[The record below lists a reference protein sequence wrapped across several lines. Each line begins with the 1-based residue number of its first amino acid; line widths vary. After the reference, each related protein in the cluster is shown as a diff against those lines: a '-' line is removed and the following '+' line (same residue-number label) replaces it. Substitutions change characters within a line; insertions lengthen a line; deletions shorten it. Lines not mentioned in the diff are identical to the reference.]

1 MMLLP
6 GGDERLLIFLPG
18 FMTSPDAYA
27 DLLQPI
33 ADTGTSVCVPQLYKR
48 GPSALLGKVS
58 VSSEADAAA
67 ELVRDAA
74 RRNPRVTVYLGGHS
88 RGGQAAWLA
97 ASRLAPDLPAGLVLL
112 DPVDGEGRNPSAPT
126 STASGA
132 QVVCRTL
139 IIGAGI
145 GGRCAPEPVN
155 HTVFLAATPGASH
168 IVVEQLGHA
177 DMLTGRSRDFGRKLC
192 PGAHDPDPGRAECSA
207 LIEGFIRGDDATNL
221 ESLPNEQ

>member
-6 GGDERLLIFLPG
+6 GGDERMLIFLPG
-18 FMTSPDAYA
+18 FMTSADAYA
-27 DLLQPI
+27 DLLLPV
-33 ADTGTSVCVPQLYKR
+33 AEAGTSVCVPQLYKR

-74 RRNPRVTVYLGGHS
+74 RRNPGATVYLGGHS

-132 QVVCRTL
+132 RVVCRTL

-155 HTVFLAATPGASH
+155 HIVFLAATPGASH
-168 IVVEQLGHA
+168 VVVEQLGHA
-177 DMLTGRSRDFGRKLC
+177 DMLTGRSRDFGRRLC

-207 LIEGFIRGDDATNL
+207 LIDGFVRGDVAADL
-221 ESLPNEQ
+221 ESLPHE